1 MYKLKCE
8 HCGHLNEVSTEYLT
22 LCSNCNRKLIN
33 SFAEW
38 KKKNQIKSFD
48 DYKNEVCIDE
58 ELELGK
64 KQLEQRKSKK
74 RHNRLIIILTIAGL
88 VLGSVF
94 TLYHF
99 NKDKWLNSLV
109 SLTNSTD
116 EILDKEWEKKAYYD
130 LHFYLETPYKPEL
143 IQLPFPEQLKAMIS
157 TSASYAFEKD
167 AGAFSFVLIY
177 IEFLPGIPLNLDN
190 SVKRSIAGMEN
201 QPGVTDLTSADV
213 PYDVVGREATIVVGT
228 LKKYGIKFKYQML
241 AFIDDK
247 SLNQIII
254 TYHENDEYARE
265 AANRIIKSLKLL

>member
-8 HCGHLNEVSTEYLT
+8 HCGHLNEVSTKYLT
-22 LCSNCNRKLIN
+22 LCSNCNRKLNN

-38 KKKNQIKSFD
+38 KKKNPIKSFD

-58 ELELGK
+58 ELELEK

-94 TLYHF
+94 TLYYF
-99 NKDKWLNSLV
+99 NKDKWLNNLI
-109 SLTNSTD
+109 SLTNTTD
-116 EILDKEWEKKAYYD
+116 DILDREWEKKAYYD
-130 LHFYLETPYKPEL
+130 LHFYLETPYKPDL

-157 TSASYAFEKD
+157 TSASYVFEKD

-177 IEFLPGIPLNLDN
+177 VEFLPGIPLNLDN
-190 SVKRSIAGMEN
+190 SVKRSIASMEN
-201 QPGVTDLTSADV
+201 QPGVTDLTSAEA
-213 PYDVVGREATIVVGT
+213 PYDVPGREATIVVGT
-228 LKKYGIKFKYQML
+228 LREYGINFKYQML
-241 AFIDDK
+241 AFIDNK
-247 SLNQIII
+247 SLSQIII
-254 TYHENDEYARE
+254 TYHDNDEYAKE